1 MRDGIQ
7 GRRRDWARLS
17 WPARLA
23 LFICALAVTAGCGG
37 SNATVDTTDSP
48 FLVAGEEASPSAAA
62 SAHADGGVVTIGR
75 GQTYRITD
83 DGATLVVHC
92 DGGGDVDVLADGVT
106 VKITG
111 RGAELEVRGSR
122 ATIRAERMQEV
133 DVVGSRNSVRIG
145 RTIEVDVDGDGNTL
159 RIDRL
164 SEIDI
169 DGHRNVVALG
179 RVAREIEVSGDDNRV
194 TWRSGSPEID
204 DEGRGNRIARQ

>member
-1 MRDGIQ
+1 MRDGTQ
-7 GRRRDWARLS
+7 GRRHDWARLS

-92 DGGGDVDVLADGVT
+92 DGG
-106 VKITG
+106 
-111 RGAELEVRGSR
+111 
-122 ATIRAERMQEV
+122 
-133 DVVGSRNSVRIG
+133 
-145 RTIEVDVDGDGNTL
+145 
-159 RIDRL
+159 
-164 SEIDI
+164 
-169 DGHRNVVALG
+169 
-179 RVAREIEVSGDDNRV
+179 
-194 TWRSGSPEID
+194 
-204 DEGRGNRIARQ
+204 

>member
-1 MRDGIQ
+1 MRDGMQ

-48 FLVAGEEASPSAAA
+48 FLVAAEEASPSAAA

-111 RGAELEVRGSR
+111 HGAELEVRGSR
-122 ATIRAERMQEV
+122 ATIRVEQMDDV
-133 DVVGSRNSVRIG
+133 DIVGSHNDVRVG
-145 RTIEVDVDGDGNTL
+145 RTVESDVDGDDNTL
-159 RIDRL
+159 RVDRL
-164 SEIDI
+164 REIDI

-179 RVAREIEVSGDDNRV
+179 SVAREIEVSGDDNRV